1 MRPLEAAAKARWE
14 NHRKRFP
21 SAPSWEGVHSKIDQ
35 AHQIE
40 DMRAAL
46 LAFADSQCPREE
58 LLPHGYTPRH
68 WTMMRQVI
76 KVVADGEPL
85 SEVAAFPII
94 RDDSPPGGFS
104 EVTVTIE
111 VHAEDRLGLLEALI
125 RAIEN
130 REIPPEECFGS
141 FGWDASPLPVSGVVW
156 SHDNRLHPEMAVIWH
171 RRAIVPPALVL
182 DPKAIIYGRVGHSM
196 MARYRQSEAA

>member
-1 MRPLEAAAKARWE
+1 VSGAEEICRPGYI
-14 NHRKRFP
+14 ND
-21 SAPSWEGVHSKIDQ
+21 DQ
-35 AHQIE
+35 QHVLISIKNPTLTSE
-40 DMRAAL
+40 YPRPAL
-46 LAFADSQCPREE
+46 LQFAVKIENAVALRDALNAF
-58 LLPHGYTPRH
+58 L
-68 WTMMRQVI
+68 
-76 KVVADGEPL
+76 
-85 SEVAAFPII
+85 EVAAFPII

-104 EVTVTIE
+104 EVTVNIE

-125 RAIEN
+125 RAIAD

-141 FGWDASPLPVSGVVW
+141 FGWDASPLPASGVVW

-196 MARYRQSEAA
+196 MARYRPSEAA

>member
-1 MRPLEAAAKARWE
+1 MTPLEAAAKARWDSF
-14 NHRKRFP
+14 RKR
-21 SAPSWEGVHSKIDQ
+21 SQVALSWDDVHSKISVRN
-35 AHQIE
+35 QIE
-40 DMRAAL
+40 DVRAAL

-76 KVVADGEPL
+76 RVVADREPA
-85 SEVAAFPII
+85 SEVATFPII
-94 RDDSPPGGFS
+94 RDDSPPRGFS
-104 EVTVTIE
+104 EVTVNIE

-125 RAIEN
+125 RAIAD